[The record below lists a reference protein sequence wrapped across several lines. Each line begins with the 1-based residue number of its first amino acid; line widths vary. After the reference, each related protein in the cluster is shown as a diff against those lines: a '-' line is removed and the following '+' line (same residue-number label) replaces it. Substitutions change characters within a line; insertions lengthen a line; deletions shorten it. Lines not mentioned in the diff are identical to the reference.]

1 MSAIALLLGI
11 AALGPIAEVAQGPLE
26 GVELD
31 SGVEA
36 FLGVPYAAPPT
47 GSFRWRD
54 PAMPQPWT
62 DVRAANTFA
71 PACTQVGVSMPGEP
85 EPRTSE
91 DCLYLNIWTEGQPG
105 DDLPV
110 IVWIPGGAFKNGATS
125 APVYDGETLA
135 QQGAVVV
142 TVAYRLGALGFLAHP
157 ELTAESPQGG
167 SGNYGL
173 MDQIAA
179 LEWVSENI
187 RAFGGDPG
195 NVTLAGQSAGATSV
209 SILMAAPRAR
219 GLFHRAIGQSGGLFE
234 PTALAPHYQLAQA
247 ERDGQAFA
255 ESVGADSLAA
265 LRALPASAFTVP
277 AATGLGHP
285 VIEPRVMPEAP
296 YDVFAAGEQART
308 PLLVGFNADE
318 ARSLSSF
325 DSITDLDQAFGA
337 RWRGVPSQLLD
348 GYRDMPAPDAMAAFE
363 RDLRF
368 GWDIWAWARLQSSA
382 GVPVF
387 AYRFERHPPVTAG
400 SIQGSWRAG
409 HFVDLWYMFG
419 NLDQVGWDASAVDQ
433 HLSEYMMRAWVNFAR
448 SGDPNGDDGQSW
460 PRFEDQNGPILHLDL
475 VPSAGPLPGVDALSR
490 FDTIYDSL
498 RGSGD

>member
-1 MSAIALLLGI
+1 MSAIALLATI
-11 AALGPIAEVAQGPLE
+11 ATLGPIAQVAQGPLE
-26 GVELD
+26 GVDLD

-47 GSFRWRD
+47 GSLRWRD
-54 PAMPQPWT
+54 PALPQAWAE
-62 DVRAANTFA
+62 VRSATRFA
-71 PACTQVGVSMPGEP
+71 PACIQVGVSMPGEP
-85 EPRTSE
+85 QTETSE
-91 DCLYLNIWTEGQPG
+91 DCLYLNVWTSGQPG
-105 DDLPV
+105 DNLPV

-125 APVYDGETLA
+125 APVYDGEALA
-135 QQGAVVV
+135 QRGVVVV

-157 ELTAESPQGG
+157 DLTAESQDGG

-179 LEWVSENI
+179 LQWVAENI
-187 RAFGGDPG
+187 AAFGGDPG

-209 SILMAAPRAR
+209 SILMASPRAR

-234 PTALAPHYQLAQA
+234 PTALAPHYLLEQA
-247 ERDGQAFA
+247 ERDGQAYA
-255 ESVGADSLAA
+255 ESVGADSLDA
-265 LRALPASAFTVP
+265 LRALPADAFVVP
-277 AATGLGHP
+277 AATHLGHP
-285 VIEPRVMPEAP
+285 VIEPRVMPQDP
-296 YDVFAAGEQART
+296 HSVFSAGEQALT

-325 DSITDLDQAFGA
+325 DDITDLDQAFSA

-348 GYRDMPAPDAMAAFE
+348 GYRDMPATDALAAFE

-368 GWDIWAWARLQSSA
+368 GWDIWTWARLQSSA

-387 AYRFERHPPVTAG
+387 AYRFDRVPPVEAG
-400 SIQGSWRAG
+400 SIQATWRAG

-419 NLDQVGWDASAVDQ
+419 NLDQMGWDASTSDQ
-433 HLSEYMMRAWVNFAR
+433 NLSEYMMQAWVNFAR
-448 SGDPNGDDGQSW
+448 NGNPNGEGAQTW
-460 PRFEDQNGPILHLDL
+460 PRFEDENGPILHLDL
-475 VPSAGPLPGVDALSR
+475 EPSAGPLPGVNSLSR

-498 RGSGD
+498 RGPGD